1 MRNLL
6 FLLCVLMS
14 DAALAAG
21 PADFLA
27 SYARQ
32 ARQIDPAFAG
42 FSAERGRALYFRSH
56 IIEDGSEL
64 SCASCHHAD
73 PRRKTVAH
81 KDQIPCR
88 ACHITF
94 HAPSAGRTVIIGD
107 IKPFAPSAN
116 ADRFT
121 NEWKVEAWF
130 NWNCNLLLKR
140 ACTPIEKGDVIT
152 WLLTIE

>member
-64 SCASCHHAD
+64 SCASCHHAA

-81 KDQIPCR
+81 KSQIPCR
-88 ACHITF
+88 DCHITF

-140 ACTPIEKGDVIT
+140 ACTPVEKGDVIT